1 MGYGEVGMKRRLTL
15 RRLGSGFYE
24 YAIVFII
31 FFAVALCLL
40 PVMHVAAVSLSS
52 NSAIINDRVTII
64 PVEMTL
70 QSYIYVG
77 SDPAMWQSML
87 VTVVITVAYTVL
99 GMTLTVLA
107 AYPLTKKWL
116 PGRKALLLLF
126 LFTLFFGGGVIP
138 NYLLIKELGLLN
150 TLFALILPPA
160 LSIWNMIIMKTFL
173 ASIPESLME
182 SAHIDGANEFT
193 ILVKIVLPL
202 SMPGIASLSLFY
214 AVFKWNS
221 FQDALFY
228 INDRS
233 LQPIQLK
240 LYNIVMDLESPSIA
254 IQEGAGAQTNQYPEA
269 MKAASIMFATI
280 PIVCVYPWLQK
291 YFVKGLTVGSI
302 KG

>member
-1 MGYGEVGMKRRLTL
+1 MKRRLTL

-24 YAIVFII
+24 YTIVFII

-40 PVMHVAAVSLSS
+40 PVMHAAAISLSS

-70 QSYIYVG
+70 QSHIYVG

-87 VTVVITVAYTVL
+87 VTVVITAAYTVL

-116 PGRKALLLLF
+116 PGRRALLLLF

-202 SMPGIASLSLFY
+202 SLPVVASLSLFY

-233 LQPIQLK
+233 LQPIQLT

-254 IQEGAGAQTNQYPEA
+254 IQEGAGAQTNRYPKA
-269 MKAASIMFATI
+269 MKAASIMFAAI